1 MVQIIKCHFTLGKG
15 VSSGGEFIKKGKEK
29 KRGKGSN
36 VGRNKERKG
45 EYSNFEWQLPD
56 IFSELN

>member
-1 MVQIIKCHFTLGKG
+1 MY
-15 VSSGGEFIKKGKEK
+15 SGGEIIKKGKEK
-29 KRGKGSN
+29 ERGKGSN

-45 EYSNFEWQLPD
+45 EYSNFKCQLPD